1 MIDCREKKQ
10 YSGTTALGAIIRGT
24 QLIVF
29 NIGDCHAVLSTNGVA
44 ADMSD
49 AHKPNRP
56 DEAARI
62 TAAKGTKGWSHKNA
76 YYHKKT
82 S

>member
-1 MIDCREKKQ
+1 M
-10 YSGTTALGAIIRGT
+10 
-24 QLIVF
+24 VF

-62 TAAKGTKGWSHKNA
+62 IAARGKDECGGMWLNW
-76 YYHKKT
+76 
-82 S
+82 